1 MTKREKKNDSF
12 QRTYFEATTTKK
24 HFPGRIPAFVLIQPP
39 CFGSGGGGGGGGGGG
54 DDGS

>member
-12 QRTYFEATTTKK
+12 QRTYFEAHTQKK
-24 HFPGRIPAFVLIQPP
+24 HFPGRIPAFVLIQSS
-39 CFGSGGGGGGGGGGG
+39 CFGGGGGGGG